1 MTSEKTVLSN
11 EEQVQKRTMI
21 LLGLT
26 FLLPI
31 AITLI
36 AVYVLL

>member
-1 MTSEKTVLSN
+1 MMSDETANFDER
-11 EEQVQKRTMI
+11 QVQKRTMI

-31 AITLI
+31 LLTLI